1 MKIYGKKG
9 LGSIL
14 KVLLEIVFISIII
27 MMIIVPF
34 KYKKVIVFYPNI
46 ICLLII
52 MYAFIGLF
60 DSLKKE
66 EAFCAK
72 TVKKMNMA
80 SIASGVCSI
89 FWLIQVIYDI
99 VFAKGYL
106 YDLFFDVFLL
116 FMFVLFLGVSIALYI
131 LKELFIK
138 ATNYKEENDL
148 TI

>member
-1 MKIYGKKG
+1 MKIYGNKG
-9 LGSIL
+9 LGGFL
-14 KVLLEIVFISIII
+14 KALLEIVFTLIII
-27 MMIIVPF
+27 TMIITPF
-34 KYKKVIVFYPNI
+34 VYRKVIFFYPNI

-60 DSLKKE
+60 DSLKRE
-66 EAFCAK
+66 EAFCK
-72 TVKKMNMA
+72 RTIKKINIA
-80 SIASGVCSI
+80 RIASLICSV
-89 FWLIQVIYDI
+89 FWIIQAIYDI
-99 VFAKGYL
+99 VLAKGYI

>member
-9 LGSIL
+9 LGNIL
-14 KVLLEIVFISIII
+14 KVLLEIVFVLVVI
-27 MMIIVPF
+27 MMIMVLF
-34 KYKKVIVFYPNI
+34 KTTKILLFYPNI

-66 EAFCAK
+66 EPFCK
-72 TVKKMNMA
+72 TTVKKINIA
-80 SIASGVCSI
+80 KIASAICSI
-89 FWLIQVIYDI
+89 VWLIQAMYEI
-99 VFAKGYL
+99 
-106 YDLFFDVFLL
+106 FLVKDAEAMSIL
-116 FMFVLFLGVSIALYI
+116 ILVFMFILFLGVAIALYI